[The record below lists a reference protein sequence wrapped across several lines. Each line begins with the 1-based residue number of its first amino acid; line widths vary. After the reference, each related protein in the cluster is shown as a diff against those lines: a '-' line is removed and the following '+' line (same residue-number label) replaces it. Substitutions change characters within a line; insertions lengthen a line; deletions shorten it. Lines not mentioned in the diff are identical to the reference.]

1 MIPLLLI
8 NGCQGIGT
16 GWSTFIPQHS
26 PRDVLNY
33 IRDKLNGEKKLP
45 LIRPWVR
52 DFEGGIKADTEHN
65 SYITEGKIT
74 PTSNS
79 SVSITELPVGV
90 WTNDYRNSLVNM
102 MTKAEI
108 LSFSENHT
116 TTKVSFDVKMNLS
129 KLQKYLHGDIHNKF
143 KLRNALSTRN
153 MHAFTTDMKIARYTT
168 PEEIADAF
176 FPIRLNLYDDRKF
189 LLECNME
196 YSARMMRNKA
206 RFIEAVS
213 TDEINLLRGRKSK
226 DATIA
231 QLDQMEFAKHSEL
244 NAIKT
249 KHKAATVANVS
260 DSNEL
265 TIVDEDSS
273 SNDESTTDF
282 DYLLNMPLSSLT
294 MEKIDTLNE
303 EAQKAEAKLSEIKNS
318 SKEDLWNSDLDKLE
332 PHF

>member
-33 IRDKLNGEKKLP
+33 IRAKLNGEIKLP

-52 DFEGGIKADTEHN
+52 DFEGGITADTEHN

-129 KLQKYLHGDIHNKF
+129 KLQKYLHGDIYNKF

-153 MHAFTTDMKIARYTT
+153 MHAFTTDMKIARYTS

-231 QLDQMEFAKHSEL
+231 QLVQMEFAKHSEL

>member
-1 MIPLLLI
+1 VIPLLLI

-33 IRDKLNGEKKLP
+33 IRAKLNGEKKLP

-52 DFEGGIKADTEHN
+52 DFEGGITADTEHN
-65 SYITEGKIT
+65 SYITEGIIT

-108 LSFSENHT
+108 ISFSENHT
-116 TTKVSFDVKMNLS
+116 TTKVSFDVKMNIS

-168 PEEIADAF
+168 PQEIADAF
-176 FPIRLNLYDDRKF
+176 FPTRLNLYGDRKF

-196 YSARMMRNKA
+196 YTAKMMRNKA

-231 QLDQMEFAKHSEL
+231 QLEQMEFATHSEL

-249 KHKAATVANVS
+249 KHKAVLVADVS

-265 TIVDEDSS
+265 TAADEDN
-273 SNDESTTDF
+273 SNSVSTKEF

-294 MEKIDTLNE
+294 MEKIDSLNE
-303 EAQKAEAKLSEIKNS
+303 EALKTEAKLNEIKNS

-332 PHF
+332 PHI

>member
-33 IRDKLNGEKKLP
+33 IRAKLNGEIKLP

-52 DFEGGIKADTEHN
+52 DFEGAITADTEHN

-168 PEEIADAF
+168 PEDIADAF

-189 LLECNME
+189 FLECNME

-231 QLDQMEFAKHSEL
+231 QLVQMEFAKHSEL